1 VLQCN
6 NIDFFACCLLK
17 KTCHTGLFSQ
27 PNLYHGLKAF
37 MHITIKSRQKPNGE
51 TVYVLPA
58 MGLLTPE
65 GERMIPNPNGLKPLV
80 FEDLQ
85 EAITAS
91 HRAGFDAE
99 HQGQIFPADRERT
112 GSGGNRNAIHRQATL
127 MVDQALE
134 QAFPILLKRLHDKEP
149 LVLIHTIQALGYSQN
164 ARAIEPLLSL
174 LGHESSDVRNSLQQA
189 FSFLPLL
196 PTLKTLAAT
205 YGRSIVEHRNQ
216 EAGQRERLTI
226 LKTWDA
232 MAKRHPA
239 DQFAPVMSHVLHALE
254 EEQWLIRAAASGIV
268 QTLNERKF
276 RESLEEKPPNG

>member
-1 VLQCN
+1 
-6 NIDFFACCLLK
+6 
-17 KTCHTGLFSQ
+17 
-27 PNLYHGLKAF
+27 

-51 TVYVLPA
+51 TVYVVPA

-80 FEDLQ
+80 FEELQ

-99 HQGQIFPADRERT
+99 HQGQLFHADRDRA
-112 GSGGNRNAIHRQATL
+112 GGGGNRNAIQRQANL

-149 LVLIHTIQALGYSQN
+149 LVLIHAIQAVGYSQN
-164 ARAIEPLLSL
+164 PKAIEALLPL
-174 LGHESSDVRNSLQQA
+174 LGHESSEVRNSLQQA

-196 PTLKTLAAT
+196 RTLKTLAAA
-205 YGRSIVEHRNQ
+205 YGKSIVEHRHL

-226 LKTWDA
+226 LKSWDA
-232 MAKRHPA
+232 MAKRHPI
-239 DQFAPVMSHVLHALE
+239 DQFAPIMSHVLHALE
-254 EEQWLIRAAASGIV
+254 EEQWLIRAAASGIL

-276 RESLEEKPPNG
+276 RESLEEKP